1 MSTVILPR
9 LDANVARS
17 LVNERWTLSVAAA
30 YERRATVH
38 ARQKFASNGTR
49 ISADALAELGDDL
62 RAAASPRGYPVRPP
76 TEQEARHWDADATR
90 IVWSHLKSVPIAEAG
105 RSDVWAFLCV
115 VVCPDLV
122 IWRYPAGSAEKVPSG
137 LEARF
142 LGGRRN
148 LLKRFWLRGR
158 AIAAVGGEWDVL
170 SKVRED
176 DLVQIFERPSLSAVP
191 GLAGAMLVRLAA
203 SPDGTSARD
212 VLKRLNRELAVT
224 ALYCLKEDELDA
236 LIADHLA
243 TSSAAIAGSTTKT
256 R

>member
-1 MSTVILPR
+1 MSTLILPR
-9 LDANVARS
+9 LDGSVARS
-17 LVNERWTLSVAAA
+17 LVSERWTLSVASAC
-30 YERRATVH
+30 ERRATAH

-49 ISADALAELGDDL
+49 ISAAALTKFGDELREVAG
-62 RAAASPRGYPVRPP
+62 PRGYPVRSP
-76 TEQEARHWDADATR
+76 TEQEARQWDADATK
-90 IVWSHLKSVPIAEAG
+90 IVWSHLQNVPIAEAG

-122 IWRYPAGSAEKVPSG
+122 LWRYPAAHGAKVPPG

-158 AIAAVGGEWDVL
+158 ALAAVEGDWSVL

-191 GLAGAMLVRLAA
+191 RLAGALLVRLAA

-224 ALYCLKEDELDA
+224 AMYCLTEDELDA

-243 TSSAAIAGSTTKT
+243 ASSAAATGSRT
-256 R
+256 RTR